1 MCNEEV
7 IDELRPFGAAESLL
21 VVLPNNQ
28 SGKEKRAAGCFGSCS
43 RET

>member
-21 VVLPNNQ
+21 VVLHNDQ
-28 SGKEKRAAGCFGSCS
+28 SGKEKREQPRLFV
-43 RET
+43 